1 MGDKATEFRQDILA
15 DRKKSRKTKATIG
28 PARSLEASM
37 HKDRLKFAKQ
47 WNFGALSVDKKVAP
61 SSNKERTRQKTGTFD
76 FSNEELD
83 SSDDD
88 SRAEKSKALG
98 QEEDNEEIEEDM
110 QEQQQV

>member
-1 MGDKATEFRQDILA
+1 MGDKAKEFRQDILA
-15 DRKKSRKTKATIG
+15 DRKKSRKT
-28 PARSLEASM
+28 RSLEARM

-88 SRAEKSKALG
+88 STRAENSKALG
-98 QEEDNEEIEEDM
+98 QDDNVESDDDM
-110 QEQQQV
+110 QEQRQV

>member
-15 DRKKSRKTKATIG
+15 DRKNSRKTKATIG
-28 PARSLEASM
+28 PARSIEASM

-88 SRAEKSKALG
+88 STRAENSKALG
-98 QEEDNEEIEEDM
+98 QDDNVESDDDM
-110 QEQQQV
+110 QEQRQV

>member
-1 MGDKATEFRQDILA
+1 
-15 DRKKSRKTKATIG
+15 
-28 PARSLEASM
+28 M

-61 SSNKERTRQKTGTFD
+61 SSNKERTRQTGTFHY
-76 FSNEELD
+76 SKEELD

-98 QEEDNEEIEEDM
+98 QEEDNEEIEEDI